1 MIKDGIN
8 ETGRGEA
15 MQAKDIAEL
24 VALGLP
30 TRA

>member
-1 MIKDGIN
+1 MIKDGIG
-8 ETGRGEA
+8 ETGRSEQ

-30 TRA
+30 TS